1 MISANYFDSQL
12 AQIRPVLMLIRQSG
26 ITLFGDGFNK
36 SFEARAIRVEEAFA
50 QAPCIVS
57 FADGSHC
64 EVHELA
70 AKTILLQ
77 KAGYR
82 KSWVMHCQDQWIGA
96 LLAILLMLGILA
108 SAYHWGIPWLADK
121 AAPAFPVSLE
131 RRLGA
136 EVINAMDDQRM
147 LEPSKLSDKTIEQ
160 AEQLFR
166 RLLPLQTRVPIHLE
180 VRFSKSIGPN
190 AFALPGGTVVVTDQM
205 LELIVGAGN
214 DISFALAD
222 ELAGVLAH
230 EIGHIEKRHFT
241 RRLMRDAFITTL
253 TGTLFGDFSAVVTL
267 APSLL
272 VQSEYSRAM
281 ETEADMYAIELL
293 RLRDISPAHLAD
305 LFVVL
310 ESKNKST
317 PESALPSWLKTVS
330 TYVASHPPSAERI
343 ARFRQAAP

>member
-1 MISANYFDSQL
+1 MISANYFDGRL
-12 AQIRPVLMLIRQSG
+12 AQTRPVLMLIRQSG
-26 ITLFGDGFNK
+26 ITLFGDAFHQ
-36 SFEARAIRVEEAFA
+36 SFAAQDIRVEEAFA

-64 EVHELA
+64 EVHEPA

-77 KAGYR
+77 KTGYR
-82 KSWVMHCQDQWIGA
+82 KSWVMRCQDKWVGA
-96 LLAILLMLGILA
+96 LLAILLMLGMLA
-108 SAYHWGIPWLADK
+108 SAYQWGIPWLADM

-147 LEPSKLSDKTIEQ
+147 LEPSKLSDKTIAQ

-166 RLLPLQTRVPIHLE
+166 RLLPAQTRVPIHLE

-190 AFALPGGTVVVTDQM
+190 AFALPGGTIVVTDQM
-205 LELIVGAGN
+205 LELIVGTGN

-241 RRLMRDAFITTL
+241 RRLMRDAFITSL

-267 APSLL
+267 APSIL
-272 VQSEYSRAM
+272 VQSEYSRDM
-281 ETEADMYAIELL
+281 ETEADLYAIELL
-293 RLRDISPAHLAD
+293 RRHEISPAHLAD
-305 LFVVL
+305 LFVSL
-310 ESKNKST
+310 EAKNKSA
-317 PESALPSWLKTVS
+317 PESALPAWLKTVS
-330 TYVASHPPSAERI
+330 NYVASHPPSAERV
-343 ARFRQAAP
+343 ARFRQAAK